1 MTQFTQNVINCNKL
15 SFILF
20 SFFFQ
25 TVASFLFLKVVQRR
39 AWVAVGSSTMTSL
52 RVTVESVGGKYE
64 NRSTLMEVMG
74 KNGVFD
80 WRCRSNDTDVA
91 YGRT

>member
-1 MTQFTQNVINCNKL
+1 
-15 SFILF
+15 
-20 SFFFQ
+20 
-25 TVASFLFLKVVQRR
+25 
-39 AWVAVGSSTMTSL
+39 MTSL